1 MSQIEGISVE
11 TLMLANKYTDEHGG
25 GGGGATDA
33 GSVSYDETK
42 TYKEGTVGAELTA
55 QKNAI
60 DQLTVYGTASGD
72 IAKFHAISE
81 MQIKKVVGT
90 IVPQQS
96 DSGDVRP
103 ITGWTDADITSVNNI
118 LPNKRVQYN
127 ANIIFLGV
135 DSGTTAEE
143 LSIWLDAGTY
153 VLRVNTIG
161 TATIRYGIIGY
172 VSDAILGNTNTDLT
186 FTVPARAQC
195 RFWTTYISTN
205 NIKDFWLSLASE
217 KTVLSIDWQSIA
229 GTIYGGSVTLNE
241 DGSSDVLST
250 MGNIA
255 SYAGETLPGKWI
267 SSMDEY
273 EEGATPTTGAQ
284 VVYELAEPLSYHF
297 DNVGKLYTHDAED
310 WVWISTG
317 AIEEA
322 DYPAGTQEYI
332 DTSISELSE
341 IVNGFDGIV
350 LKNDPVAN
358 FRVGGINL
366 GTLTDMNTAEDNVL
380 YMIQVTNKTSIA
392 NLPDAMPA
400 DGLAWLSVSH
410 KYTNRIYGS
419 SIFQYVFK
427 NDLSTIFKRQRNEDG
442 TWGAWAT
449 VYQKQATDRGTVVV
463 DINGHGDFTKFTDG
477 IAYAYAQGDT
487 DVYVKNGTYD
497 ITSEIDLETAGAGP
511 VIGKGM
517 RLFFESNAVIQCYY
531 TGSSEAVKSTFSPL
545 NAANDKGFEIHNM
558 KIRCKNTRYC
568 VHDEHGVGGI
578 PYVNK
583 YINCDMYLDNS
594 ESSWVAPQ
602 CIGGG
607 LGNCGIIEIDG
618 GYYEGTAAPGDNYY
632 GEISYHNT
640 SVANSISQIFIKNVY
655 CKNNTVRFGYYGAS
669 TMITK
674 CFVNGCSFAVAP
686 RVRAETESSQ
696 NVNMEMIA
704 WGNEVRTT

>member
-1 MSQIEGISVE
+1 MATSITGQGIAAYKAPDDALSSESKNAVQ
-11 TLMLANKYTDEHGG
+11 NKVIDG
-25 GGGGATDA
+25 
-33 GSVSYDETK
+33 
-42 TYKEGTVGAELTA
+42 ELSDV
-55 QKNAI
+55 KNAI
-60 DQLTVYGTASGD
+60 SQLTVYDTASGD

-103 ITGWTDADITSVNNI
+103 ITGWTGADITSVNNI
-118 LPNKRVQYN
+118 LPNKRIQYN
-127 ANIIFLGV
+127 SNIIFLGV

-153 VLRVNTIG
+153 VLRVNAIG

-172 VSDAILGNTNTDLT
+172 VPDAILGTTNADLS

-205 NIKDFWLSLASE
+205 NIKDFCLSLTSE
-217 KTVLSIDWQSIA
+217 KTVLSIDWQSTA
-229 GTIYGGSVTLNE
+229 GTIYDGSVTLNE
-241 DGSSDVLST
+241 DGSGDVLST

-317 AIEEA
+317 AIEEV

-350 LKNDPVAN
+350 LKNDPIAN
-358 FRVGGINL
+358 FHAGAVNT
-366 GTLTDMNTAEDNVL
+366 GTLTDMDTAENNVL
-380 YMIQVTNKTSIA
+380 YMIQVTNKTAIA
-392 NLPDAMPA
+392 NLPEEMPA
-400 DGLAWLSVSH
+400 DGLAWLSTSYE
-410 KYTNRIYGS
+410 YTNARYGTKS
-419 SIFQYVFK
+419 KFQYIFK
-427 NDLSTIFKRQRNEDG
+427 NDLSVVFKRQCDGG
-442 TWGAWAT
+442 TWGSWIKAYKKSD
-449 VYQKQATDRGTVVV
+449 VRGKITV
-463 DINGHGDFTKFTDG
+463 DINGNGDFTKFTDG

-497 ITSEIDLETAGAGP
+497 ITSEIDLETAGTGP
-511 VIGKGM
+511 VIGNGM
-517 RLFFESNAVIQCYY
+517 RLFFESNAVIQCFYSGE
-531 TGSSEAVKSTFSPL
+531 TESVRRLFSPL
-545 NAANDKGFEIHNM
+545 NAGSDKGFEIHNM

-568 VHDEHGVGGI
+568 VHDEHGNSGV

-618 GYYEGTAAPGDNYY
+618 GYYEGTVAQGDNYY

-640 SVANSISQIFIKNVY
+640 SIANSISQIFIKNVY
-655 CKNNTVRFGYYGAS
+655 CKNNTVRFGYHGAS
-669 TMITK
+669 TMVTK

-686 RVRAETESSQ
+686 LVRAEESGDT

-704 WGNEVRTT
+704 WGNEIRTT